1 MQKIHN
7 FYPFIFIE
15 LIEQTAKGWR
25 VKQTETEYL
34 GRKLK
39 KPKEKIAFYSSL
51 EINQLFK
58 TSTK

>member
-1 MQKIHN
+1 MQKVHN

-15 LIEQTAKGWR
+15 LIEQTAKGWK

-39 KPKEKIAFYSSL
+39 TPKQKIAFYSSA
-51 EINQLFK
+51 EIYQLFK
-58 TSTK
+58 NI